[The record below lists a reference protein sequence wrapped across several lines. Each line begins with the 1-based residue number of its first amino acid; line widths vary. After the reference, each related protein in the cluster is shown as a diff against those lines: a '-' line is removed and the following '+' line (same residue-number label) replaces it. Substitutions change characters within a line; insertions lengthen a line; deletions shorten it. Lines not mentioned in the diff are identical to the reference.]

1 MLVSKGRLSNREAQY
16 KWILQ
21 ELQSVDGQL
30 PSVEVMEFS
39 RSVFHR
45 HPFPEIL
52 YVISRLNL
60 IYTVLS
66 KRKLQWF
73 VDTGRVEGWNDP
85 RFPTVQGMLRRG
97 LTLEAL
103 KDYILSQGASKNIT
117 FQEWDKIWTI
127 NKKVID
133 PVVPRHTAIENKDK
147 IRLTVDAPEGAEYLT
162 VPRYLCIEKR
172 LLEGARL
179 FLGTRSILLQERRF

>member
-1 MLVSKGRLSNREAQY
+1 MSWSSPGLYRISTLSPIPCA
-16 KWILQ
+16 
-21 ELQSVDGQL
+21 
-30 PSVEVMEFS
+30 
-39 RSVFHR
+39 
-45 HPFPEIL
+45 
-52 YVISRLNL
+52 ISRLNL

-133 PVVPRHTAIENKDK
+133 PVVPRHTAVENKDK
-147 IRLTVDAPEGAEYLT
+147 IKLTVDAPERAEYLT
-162 VPRYLCIEKR
+162 VPRYFCIR
-172 LLEGARL
+172 RSLLEGTCV

>member
-1 MLVSKGRLSNREAQY
+1 MSWSSPGLYRISTLSQIPCA
-16 KWILQ
+16 IA
-21 ELQSVDGQL
+21 
-30 PSVEVMEFS
+30 
-39 RSVFHR
+39 
-45 HPFPEIL
+45 
-52 YVISRLNL
+52 RLNL

-133 PVVPRHTAIENKDK
+133 PVVPRHTAVENKDK
-147 IRLTVDAPEGAEYLT
+147 IKLTVDAPEGAEYLT
-162 VPRYLCIEKR
+162 VPRYLRIR
-172 LLEGARL
+172 RSLLEGTRV